1 MPTTTDFQPT
11 PSYRRYVLFILTGVY
26 TFNFIDR
33 QILVILAEPI
43 KADLDLSD
51 TQMGL
56 LTGLAFAFFYVLL
69 GIPIARYADKANR
82 KNIIAVSLTLWS
94 GMTAL
99 SGLSQNYLHLLLARI
114 GVGIGEAGGSPP
126 AHAIISDYY
135 PPKKRATAISIYTLG
150 VYIGIFLGFLIGG
163 LIGEAYGWRIALFS
177 LGIPGILYALVV
189 YFTVKEPIRGLN
201 DKVQDMQER
210 SFWEVV
216 RILFSKKTFVF
227 TAFAASMQI
236 FSNYGI
242 GNFLPSF
249 LSRIHEVSLANIS
262 IILSIA
268 VGVGGG
274 LGTFLGGYIPDK
286 LQHKDI
292 RWYLWLPIIGAGF
305 NLISFSFFC
314 FSDNLNTVIAGIF
327 LGNIAITLY
336 AAPSIAIAHNL
347 VSAKM
352 RALTSAVLILI
363 MNIIGLGFGPLTVGL
378 LSDYLEPTYG
388 IESLRYAF
396 TIIYITGPITM
407 FLYYMASR
415 SYPKEVNLI
424 DNG

>member
-1 MPTTTDFQPT
+1 MSKTDFQPT

-43 KADLDLSD
+43 KADLNLSD

-99 SGLSQNYLHLLLARI
+99 SGFAQNYMHLLLARI

-150 VYIGIFLGFLIGG
+150 VYIGIGLGFLIGG
-163 LIGEAYGWRIALFS
+163 IIGEKYGWRIALFS

-201 DKVQDMQER
+201 DKVRDMKEH
-210 SFWEVV
+210 SFWDVV
-216 RILFSKKTFVF
+216 RVLFSKKTFVF
-227 TAFAASMQI
+227 TAFAASVQI
-236 FSNYGI
+236 FGNYGV

-249 LSRIHEVSLANIS
+249 LSRIHEMELSEIS
-262 IILSIA
+262 IVLSIA

-286 LQHKDI
+286 LQDKDV
-292 RWYLWLPIIGAGF
+292 RWYLWIPIIGAGF
-305 NLISFSFFC
+305 NLIVFSLLC
-314 FSDNLNTVIAGIF
+314 FSDNLNLVIVSIF
-327 LGNIAITLY
+327 LSNVAVTLY

-352 RALTSAVLILI
+352 RALTSALLILI
-363 MNIIGLGFGPLTVGL
+363 MNIIGLGFGPLVVGM
-378 LSDYLEPTYG
+378 LSDYFEPTYG
-388 IESLRYAF
+388 AESLRYAF
-396 TIIYITGPITM
+396 SIIYITAPITI

-415 SYPKEVNLI
+415 HYPKEVLVE
-424 DNG
+424 DK

>member
-1 MPTTTDFQPT
+1 M
-11 PSYRRYVLFILTGVY
+11 TGVY

-43 KADLDLSD
+43 KADLGLSD

-69 GIPIARYADKANR
+69 GLPIAKYADKANR
-82 KNIIAVSLTLWS
+82 KNVIAVSLAIWS
-94 GMTAL
+94 GMTAI
-99 SGLSQNYLHLLLARI
+99 SGLAQNYMHLLLARI

-150 VYIGIFLGFLIGG
+150 VYIGIFLGFLMGG
-163 LIGEAYGWRIALFS
+163 IIGERYGWRIALFS
-177 LGIPGILYALVV
+177 LGIPGIIYALIV
-189 YFTVKEPIRGLN
+189 YFTVKEPISGLA
-201 DKVQDMQER
+201 DKVQDVKEG
-210 SFWEVV
+210 SFSEVV
-216 RILFSKKTFVF
+216 RVLFSKKTFVF
-227 TAFAASMQI
+227 TAFAASVQI

-249 LSRIHEVSLANIS
+249 LSRIHGMELTQIS
-262 IILSIA
+262 IVLSIA
-268 VGVGGG
+268 IGVGGG

-286 LQHKDI
+286 IQHKDV
-292 RWYLWLPIIGAGF
+292 RWYLWIPIIGAGL
-305 NLISFSFFC
+305 NLIATSLFC
-314 FSDNLNTVIAGIF
+314 FSPNLNMVIVNIF
-327 LGNIAITLY
+327 LSNVAVTLY

-347 VSAKM
+347 VSSKM
-352 RALTSAVLILI
+352 RALTSAILILI
-363 MNIIGLGFGPLTVGL
+363 MNIIGLGFGPLIVGL

-396 TIIYITGPITM
+396 TIIYITAPITM

-415 SYPKEVNLI
+415 HYPNEVLVEKN
-424 DNG
+424 